1 MKPNPD
7 DLAKL
12 SDLNRINR
20 ERQLRMEAEI
30 AGVEWQEL
38 LSMAQLYASGESEYD
53 PRTDT

>member
-1 MKPNPD
+1 MNPD

>member
-30 AGVEWQEL
+30 AGVGGR
-38 LSMAQLYASGESEYD
+38 SC
-53 PRTDT
+53 